1 MDELNATNGVM
12 RLINDNLTRN
22 GGILDYSNYSGVIN
36 DVIPKYGIAA
46 TPTPQ
51 SFKIPSISEK
61 WDMSNAFDSMYG
73 IGNDATNSA
82 IAKRNVYMGP
92 TVENAKLYG
101 GQEPG
106 TDWGMN
112 GMGGVALG
120 AGQIGLGLLGYLD
133 NKKTSG
139 LQRNLLQ
146 QQYDTNASELA
157 HTQAARKAV
166 EGGFSNVGSSKL
178 PVYK

>member
-46 TPTPQ
+46 TSTPQ

-82 IAKRNVYMGP
+82 IAKGNVAMGP
-92 TVENAKLYG
+92 TVQNADLLKG
-101 GQEPG
+101 KEPG
-106 TDWGMN
+106 TDWGMD

-120 AGQIGLGLLGYLD
+120 AGKLGLGLLGYLD
-133 NKKTSG
+133 NKKTAK

-157 HTQAARKAV
+157 HSQLARAAA
-166 EGGFSNVGSSKL
+166 EGGFNIDKSKV
-178 PVYK
+178 PVLS